1 MSNKYKSEKAT
12 VIFQN
17 IPSNADH
24 HQHKNNPMSFF
35 RKKKKTTEAESTQ
48 KSSTTSSTSSSSTK
62 VDENNVRVFSSTETK
77 TMDSMTTKP
86 NLPTTLDEGETYEDA
101 EVFDRRSLKATARR
115 QVSVQQP
122 TTTTTERMNKK
133 DKVDKTED
141 DELQGDDENKPLR
154 SGPRSYGNARENT
167 EGFYNARITVKD
179 WQFNVDSIIVPVG
192 CMILFSVDKSERS
205 MVEVNVQIH
214 DVRKLFSTDYYRY
227 SLILLNIHLTP

>member
-1 MSNKYKSEKAT
+1 
-12 VIFQN
+12 
-17 IPSNADH
+17 
-24 HQHKNNPMSFF
+24 MSFF
-35 RKKKKTTEAESTQ
+35 RKKKTTTNASQSTQ
-48 KSSTTSSTSSSSTK
+48 KSSTTSSTSSSSSTK
-62 VDENNVRVFSSTETK
+62 IDENNVRVFSSTETK
-77 TMDSMTTKP
+77 TMNSMTTKP

-122 TTTTTERMNKK
+122 TTATSERMNKD
-133 DKVDKTED
+133 DKVDED
-141 DELQGDDENKPLR
+141 DLQQGDEENKPLR

-205 MVEVNVQIH
+205 MVECNIQIR
-214 DVRKLFSTDYYRY
+214 DVRILFFKT
-227 SLILLNIHLTP
+227 LIILDII

>member
-1 MSNKYKSEKAT
+1 MSNLKAT
-12 VIFQN
+12 VIFSKHTLRRG
-17 IPSNADH
+17 PP
-24 HQHKNNPMSFF
+24 QHKNNPMSFF

-133 DKVDKTED
+133 DKVDKAEED
-141 DELQGDDENKPLR
+141 EQGDDENKPLR

-227 SLILLNIHLTP
+227 YLILLNIPLTP